1 MQIFHMIRTPTNV
14 LNAHKTNI
22 SILRKVNAP
31 VFSISINMVINVFDA
46 KVVIKGTTAIQP
58 NPLSLIMAEITI
70 SISETVD
77 QMATIGA
84 SNRYTTK

>member
-1 MQIFHMIRTPTNV
+1 MIRTPTNV

-46 KVVIKGTTAIQP
+46 KVVIKATTAIQP
-58 NPLSLIMAEITI
+58 NSLSLIMAEITI

>member
-1 MQIFHMIRTPTNV
+1 MIRTPTNV

-58 NPLSLIMAEITI
+58 NSLSLIMAEITI